1 MDTDQFQVNG
11 YSKREKL
18 KLLPSRILG
27 LKGYLGFLIVSTIQ
41 KVLCHVFR
49 VGGKN
54 LFITAL
60 YLVGKLIAYILLLL
74 SLHIDRSIR
83 IQLFA

>member
-27 LKGYLGFLIVSTIQ
+27 LKGYLGFLIVSKIQ
-41 KVLCHVFR
+41 KVLCYVFR

-54 LFITAL
+54 LYITAL
-60 YLVGKLIAYILLLL
+60 YIVGKLIAYILLLL
-74 SLHIDRSIR
+74 SLQTDKSIR